1 MTGNDFINKV
11 LKDFQNKTGMTSEEL
26 NQQMKIALHRIVNNR
41 EEVMA
46 NFSKML
52 ESAMPQGP
60 TMEEIEWEDGEH
72 FLTEA
77 VGPAQSRNVMLEKE
91 PETDLITVAAKSGNE
106 WNIKHLPPK
115 WLAPT
120 GRKYELK
127 EIERNQQ

>member
-1 MTGNDFINKV
+1 MTGNSFVNKA

-26 NQQMKIALHRIVNNR
+26 NQQIKIALHQIVNNR

-52 ESAMPQGP
+52 ESTMPQGP
-60 TMEEIEWEDGEH
+60 TMHDIDWDESEH
-72 FLTEA
+72 KFAEA
-77 VGPAQSRNVMLEKE
+77 AGPAQSRNVMLEKD
-91 PETDLITVAAKSGNE
+91 PETDLITVAQKVGNE
-106 WNIKHLPPK
+106 WNIKHVPPK

-127 EIERNQQ
+127 EIEND

>member
-1 MTGNDFINKV
+1 MTGNSFVKKLMQDV
-11 LKDFQNKTGMTSEEL
+11 QNKTGMTSEEL
-26 NQQMKIALHRIVNNR
+26 NRHMKIALNNLVNNR

-91 PETDLITVAAKSGNE
+91 PETDLITVAQKVGNE
-106 WNIKHLPPK
+106 WFIKHLPPK

-127 EIERNQQ
+127 EIEND